1 MHVVRIEF
9 LLNPI
14 WHDDPPEII
23 LGLNNDIQ
31 YAGKLFSPTTF
42 KIEQLLPTD
51 THSLWLEFVNKK
63 DSDTQ
68 GDLDKAVIVE
78 RIIFNDITDPRFVW
92 AGVYRPSYPEPW
104 ASEQEYLE
112 PLLKSHT
119 YLGWNGKWTLTFD
132 IPVFTWMHKTL
143 DLGWIYD

>member
-1 MHVVRIEF
+1 MHLVCIEF
-9 LLNPI
+9 LLNPV
-14 WHDDPPEII
+14 WHDDPPGII
-23 LGLNNDIQ
+23 LGLNNDIW

-42 KIEQLLPTD
+42 KIDQLLPTA
-51 THSLWLEFVNKK
+51 THKLWLEFTNKK

-68 GDLDKAVIVE
+68 GNLDKAVIIE
-78 RIIFNDITDPRFVW
+78 KITFNNITDPRFVW
-92 AGVYRPSYPEPW
+92 NGIYKPTYPEPW
-104 ASEQEYLE
+104 ASEQEHLE

-132 IPVFTWMHKTL
+132 VPVFTWMHKTL